1 MEQVKAKGMGSRGRR
16 IIKEVLE
23 KELHSLLHDV
33 TYRIG
38 VLQDERRANEGL
50 PHRLTSGML
59 NFATH
64 QLDGFT
70 LTDNSPVAGSV
81 AWSDC
86 NIVYKGTS
94 YIITNG
100 NTADKYIYWVL
111 ATTPT
116 TFKTSASKPAL
127 GVDDVLVAINDGGTA
142 QIAIGTGRMTHGS
155 AILNATVDSGEI
167 KNGAVLADKIAAL
180 AITEGKIGSGAVT
193 VNKIGALA
201 VAEGK
206 IAASAVTVDKIGSNA
221 VTEAKINTGAVTEG
235 KIGTSAVT
243 EGKIG
248 AGAVT
253 TAKIGD
259 LQVAEGK
266 IAASAVTSGK
276 IANNA
281 VISDKINAG
290 AVTTAKVGDLQITGA
305 KLGAGAVAEDKL
317 NVAFHFLF

>member
-70 LTDNSPVAGSV
+70 FTDNSPIAGSV

-94 YIITNG
+94 YTITNG
-100 NTADKYIYWVL
+100 NTADKYVYWVL

-116 TFKTSASKPAL
+116 TFKTSATKPSL
-127 GVDDVLVAINDGGTA
+127 VVDDVLVAINDGGTA
-142 QIAIGTGRMTHGS
+142 RIVIGTGRMTHGG
-155 AILNATVDSGEI
+155 AILNATVDAAEI
-167 KNGAVLADKIAAL
+167 KNGAILTDKIAAL
-180 AITEGKIGSGAVT
+180 AITEGLLGAGAVT
-193 VNKIGALA
+193 VNKIGSGAVTDVKIGSGAVTEAKIGANAVTGTKIADLA

-206 IAASAVTVDKIGSNA
+206 IAANA
-221 VTEAKINTGAVTEG
+221 VTGTKIADGAIAAAKIA
-235 KIGTSAVT
+235 
-243 EGKIG
+243 

-259 LQVAEGK
+259 LQV
-266 IAASAVTSGK
+266 
-276 IANNA
+276 
-281 VISDKINAG
+281 
-290 AVTTAKVGDLQITGA
+290 TGA

>member
-1 MEQVKAKGMGSRGRR
+1 MKQVKAKGMGSRGRR

-33 TYRIG
+33 SYRIG

-50 PHRLTSGML
+50 AHKLTSGML

-70 LTDNSPVAGSV
+70 FTNDSPGAGSV

-94 YIITNG
+94 YTITNG
-100 NTADKYIYWVL
+100 NTEDKYIYWLL

-116 TFKTSASKPAL
+116 TFKTSNTKPNL

-142 QIAIGTGRMTHGS
+142 RIVIGTGRMTHGS
-155 AILNATVDSGEI
+155 AILNATIDSGEI

-180 AITEGKIGSGAVT
+180 AITEGKIASGAVT
-193 VNKIGALA
+193 VNKIGDLA

-206 IAASAVTVDKIGSNA
+206 IAAGAVTEAKVGSGA
-221 VTEAKINTGAVTEG
+221 VTEAKIGA
-235 KIGTSAVT
+235 SAVT

-266 IAASAVTSGK
+266 IAASAVSSGK

-281 VISDKINAG
+281 VIADKINAG
-290 AVTTAKVGDLQITGA
+290 AVTTAKIGDLQVTGA

>member
-1 MEQVKAKGMGSRGRR
+1 MGQVKAEGMGSRGRR

-23 KELHSLLHDV
+23 KELHSLQHDV
-33 TYRIG
+33 SYRIG

-70 LTDNSPVAGSV
+70 FNDDSPVAGEV

-94 YIITNG
+94 YVITNG
-100 NTADKYIYWVL
+100 STADKYIYWVL

-116 TFKTSASKPAL
+116 TFKTSNTKPAL

-142 QIAIGTGRMTHGS
+142 RIVIGTGRMTHGG
-155 AILNATVDSGEI
+155 AILNATVDSAEI
-167 KNGAVLADKIAAL
+167 KDGAVLADKIAAL

-193 VNKIGALA
+193 VNKIGDLA
-201 VAEGK
+201 VEEGK
-206 IAASAVTVDKIGSNA
+206 LGAGA
-221 VTEAKINTGAVTEG
+221 VTEAKIGSEAVSSG
-235 KIGTSAVT
+235 KLADNAVISD
-243 EGKIG
+243 KINS
-248 AGAVT
+248 GAVT

-259 LQVAEGK
+259 LQV
-266 IAASAVTSGK
+266 
-276 IANNA
+276 
-281 VISDKINAG
+281 
-290 AVTTAKVGDLQITGA
+290 TGG